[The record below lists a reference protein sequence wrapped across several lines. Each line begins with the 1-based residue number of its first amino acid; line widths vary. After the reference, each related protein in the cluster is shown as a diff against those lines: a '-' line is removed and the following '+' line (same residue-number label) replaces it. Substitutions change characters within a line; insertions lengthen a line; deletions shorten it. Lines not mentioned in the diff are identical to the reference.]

1 MDWYSISLG
10 IAWIVIFLYTLA
22 LVMVFVFS
30 ATQAY
35 LALKYTHSKK
45 YKSESP
51 QLKFNGTDSFP
62 AVTIQLPIFNE
73 LYVIKRLLTAITA
86 LEYPKEL
93 LEIQVLDDS
102 TDESVALT
110 AQLVADYQNQGF
122 TIEHL
127 RRKER
132 TGFKAGALK
141 AGLTSAEG
149 TLIAIFDADFIPPKD
164 WLLRTVPY
172 FKDEKIG
179 VVQTRWGH
187 LNANYSL

>member
-1 MDWYSISLG
+1 MDWYSISLR

-45 YKSESP
+45 YKSEAP
-51 QLKFNGTDSFP
+51 QWKLNGTDSFP

-73 LYVIKRLLTAITA
+73 LYVIKRLLTSITA

-110 AQLVADYQNQGF
+110 AQLVAAY
-122 TIEHL
+122 
-127 RRKER
+127 RKPR
-132 TGFKAGALK
+132 L
-141 AGLTSAEG
+141 
-149 TLIAIFDADFIPPKD
+149 
-164 WLLRTVPY
+164 
-172 FKDEKIG
+172 
-179 VVQTRWGH
+179 
-187 LNANYSL
+187 

>member
-1 MDWYSISLG
+1 MDWNSISLG

-22 LVMVFVFS
+22 LVVVFVFS

-35 LALKYTHSKK
+35 LAWKYTHSKK
-45 YKSESP
+45 YKSEAP
-51 QLKFNGTDSFP
+51 QWKFNGTDSFP

-73 LYVIKRLLTAITA
+73 LYVIKRLLTSITA

-110 AQLVADYQNQGF
+110 AQLVAAYENQGF
-122 TIEHL
+122 NIEHL

-141 AGLTSAEG
+141 AGLTSAKG
-149 TLIAIFDADFIPPKD
+149 TLIAIFDADFIPQ
-164 WLLRTVPY
+164 
-172 FKDEKIG
+172 KIG
-179 VVQTRWGH
+179 
-187 LNANYSL
+187 Y